1 MKGPVVTGP
10 VVRGPGAAIRLD
22 RIRKTFGDTVVVP
35 ELTLEVP
42 AGSMTALLGPSGGG
56 KSTTLSMI
64 AGLTQPDDGDI
75 SIGGQSVLG
84 LAAERRPLSLVFQK
98 PLLFPHL
105 SVAANVGF
113 GLRMRR
119 VPRAQ
124 VARQVEIMLERVQL
138 GGLGQRR
145 PGQLSGGQ
153 EQRAALARALV
164 LSPPVLLLDEPF
176 SQLDATLRVEM
187 RQLVR
192 QLHDESGF
200 TSLFV
205 THDQAEAVAVADRI
219 ALLVDGRLAGV
230 GTPED
235 FFRRPPS
242 LAAARFFGVGNEL
255 AGMVTG
261 GCFRSRWGMAV
272 PAHGQPDGPATLVVR
287 PESVRLVDPATAG
300 AWPTLVIGAR
310 FAGSHLAVTM
320 LPGGAEPSGEMVAH
334 LRPDEPVAV
343 GSTIGLHLPAGSCTI
358 FPAAAFGP

>member
-1 MKGPVVTGP
+1 MT
-10 VVRGPGAAIRLD
+10 GPGAAIGLD
-22 RIRKTFGDTVVVP
+22 RIRKSFGDRVVVP
-35 ELTLEVP
+35 ELTLAVP

-64 AGLTQPDDGDI
+64 AGLAQPDAGDI
-75 SIGGQSVLG
+75 SIAGRSVLG

-105 SVAANVGF
+105 TVAANVGF

-124 VARQVEIMLERVQL
+124 AARQVETMLERVQL

-164 LSPPVLLLDEPF
+164 LAPPVLLLDEPF

-219 ALLVDGRLAGV
+219 ALLIDGRLAGI
-230 GTPED
+230 GAPED

-255 AGMVTG
+255 AGTVAG
-261 GCFRSRWGMAV
+261 GCFRTQWGMSIDV
-272 PAHGQPDGPATLVVR
+272 GGSPDGPATLVLR
-287 PESVRLVDPATAG
+287 PESVRLIDPATAG
-300 AWPTLVIGAR
+300 GWPARVTEAR
-310 FAGSHLAVTM
+310 FAGGHLAVTV
-320 LPGGAEPSGEMVAH
+320 LPNGADPTVQVVAH
-334 LRPDEPVAV
+334 SRPDEPVAV
-343 GSTIGLHLPAGSCTI
+343 GSTIGLHLPAASCTV
-358 FPAAAFGP
+358 FPASASGP